1 MQLQVLARIEMWF
14 ITFVTCVDLE
24 FGTGPLVLYALVAVF
39 DVVYFG
45 YRSWLWRSQNST
57 TRSHVSSELL
67 WSRHKS
73 LAKCGPN
80 QKNTVSMPMHSQPQ
94 PTDLCEV
101 SGATTI

>member
-73 LAKCGPN
+73 LAKCGKPHP
-80 QKNTVSMPMHSQPQ
+80 KEYSQQ